1 MELRQL
7 TTSNERKSFGEFLV
21 KARNT
26 RGVGFHDTT
35 RSRIGDSYL
44 LFGNVYGI
52 FENENDPL
60 ERMVGGFIV
69 HDLATLPQSYPKPD
83 VSHLPP
89 RSVIECGELWSLSKG
104 IARFAAIATAV
115 LAGAE
120 QTKAIIV
127 YPIVKPIDRAAV
139 YAQMNFVSA
148 CEPVKFPYGETTD
161 GGEVWVQ
168 PMILQGEKLEEY
180 IRSGFEFLFK
190 NREGRQVLRFD
201 RPTPASTR
209 EIQVPRPEE
218 STPLAVVPAL
228 NRENGNGAAAPH
240 DAQR

>member
-7 TTSNERKSFGEFLV
+7 TTSDERERFGEFLV
-21 KARNT
+21 KARNAH
-26 RGVGFHDTT
+26 GGGFHDTA
-35 RSRIGDSYL
+35 RSRIGNSYL

-52 FENENDPL
+52 FEDENDPL

-127 YPIVKPIDRAAV
+127 YPIVKPVDRAAV
-139 YAQMNFVSA
+139 YARMNFVKA

-161 GGEVWVQ
+161 GDAVWVQ
-168 PMILQGEKLEEY
+168 PMILEGEKLEDY

-201 RPTPASTR
+201 RPSPAPVSTR
-209 EIQVPRPEE
+209 DVQLPTFER
-218 STPLAVVPAL
+218 A
-228 NRENGNGAAAPH
+228 NGNGAASPH
-240 DAQR
+240 GAQH

>member
-7 TTSNERKSFGEFLV
+7 TTTHERQMFGECLV

-26 RGVGFHDTT
+26 RGAAFRETS
-35 RSRIGDSYL
+35 RSKLGSCHL
-44 LFGNVYGI
+44 MFGNVYAI
-52 FENENDPL
+52 FENEDDPL

-139 YAQMNFVSA
+139 YAQLNFVSP
-148 CEPVKFPYGETTD
+148 CEPVRFPYGETTD
-161 GGEVWVQ
+161 GGEIWVQ
-168 PMILQGEKLEEY
+168 PMILEGEKLEEY

-190 NREGRQVLRFD
+190 NREGGQVLRFD
-201 RPTPASTR
+201 RPSPVPASKSTR
-209 EIQVPRPEE
+209 EVQ
-218 STPLAVVPAL
+218 APAFD
-228 NRENGNGAAAPH
+228 NANGAPPSPGAH
-240 DAQR
+240 S